1 MKARQLIADAASVY
15 SGPTAAA
22 VKQAF
27 DEAWAQMAPQ
37 FGNHAAAIDDARQRL
52 AEASLNVTMDGS
64 TDVEQIKRLALM
76 MMKVSER
83 HPDSSKS

>member
-27 DEAWAQMAPQ
+27 DEAWAAIASSV
-37 FGNHAAAIDDARQRL
+37 GNDPAAIDDARQKL
-52 AEASLNVTMDGS
+52 AAAILNVTMDGS
-64 TDVEQIKRLALM
+64 TDVGQIKRLALM
-76 MMKVSER
+76 MMKVSARQPE
-83 HPDSSKS
+83 SSKA